1 MSLNSSSNQT
11 FNDLSYWLDLLGLSF
26 SIEALTVY
34 SLLPLCLISVV
45 LNSISFW
52 ILNKKEFMLGTFFS
66 YLRIYVLNSSVFS
79 LILIT
84 APLFSSK
91 RILKF
96 SNSYTTSFYG
106 CYIFS
111 ILMATLYLFSS
122 LLEILIVVERM
133 TYFLPNRFKK
143 IDKMGVK
150 KFCFV
155 LLVLSFLVNSP
166 MFFVTYPKLVYL
178 IKLDQDT
185 TYPLFYWDLTHF
197 SFTIEGSV
205 ILSLMG
211 FVRDVLTLVVKIVFN
226 GISAHLVRNYIKRL
240 KKEKLEFALKIS
252 TSKLHIKR
260 QKSIHINQEAP
271 YISKTDRK
279 HTLIAIIMSVF
290 SFLEHFFYISSYIF
304 FLFQNNSLISLF
316 FYLNLISLAIKH
328 STNIFI
334 FYKFNNLFRTHLKKS
349 LLKM

>member
-26 SIEALTVY
+26 SLEALTVY

-66 YLRIYVLNSSVFS
+66 YLRIYVLNSSAFS

-91 RILKF
+91 RILTF

-111 ILMATLYLFSS
+111 VLMATLYLFSS

-133 TYFLPNRFKK
+133 SYFLPNRFKK
-143 IDKMGVK
+143 IDKMGAK

-155 LLVLSFLVNSP
+155 LLALSLLVNSP

-178 IKLDQDT
+178 IKLDQNT
-185 TYPLFYWDLTHF
+185 TYPLFYWNLTRF

-226 GISAHLVRNYIKRL
+226 GISAHLVRDYIKRL
-240 KKEKLEFALKIS
+240 
-252 TSKLHIKR
+252 
-260 QKSIHINQEAP
+260 N
-271 YISKTDRK
+271 K
-279 HTLIAIIMSVF
+279 H
-290 SFLEHFFYISSYIF
+290 
-304 FLFQNNSLISLF
+304 
-316 FYLNLISLAIKH
+316 AIKWAID
-328 STNIFI
+328 SFI
-334 FYKFNNLFRTHLKKS
+334 I
-349 LLKM
+349 